1 MAKQLNVNLA
11 VTADTTQAK
20 AELSNLQNQLTNLV
34 NNAGKINLAAGL
46 NTTELSKAVGM
57 TAELSQHL
65 KNATNINTGTLNF
78 TQLQKSLVSSGKSI
92 TAYGE
97 QLLQLGPQGQQAFT
111 SLATAISKSEVPLS
125 RANTLLGN
133 FWTTLKNTARWQIS
147 SSMLHTFMGS
157 LQSAYRYAQD
167 LNQSLNRIQIVTGA
181 SDEHMAK
188 FAENAN
194 KAAQRLSTTTTRY
207 TDASLIYYQQGLSD
221 KEVAARAETTIKL
234 ANVSGQSAEKVSD
247 QMTAIWNNFAKGGEN
262 LEYYADV
269 ITALGAA
276 TASSSEEIAT
286 GLEKFAAIADTVGL
300 SYENASAALATITAT
315 TRQSADTVGTGL
327 RTLFSRLQSVSL
339 GKTLE
344 DGVNLTKYSKALE
357 TVGISVL
364 DATGNLRDMDS
375 ILDDLGEKWDTL
387 SSAQQTA
394 LAQTVGGV
402 RQYTT
407 LIALMDNYD
416 FYKENLAVAKGS
428 EGTVQQQA
436 DIYAKSWE
444 AASTRMRAS
453 FEAIVSDVLDDKAF
467 VGIIDFFSNVLSLVD
482 KLIDSLGGLKPIIF
496 AIGSYLTKMYSSKVA
511 EMFTKGIYN
520 TVSLFKSGQQAIDSD
535 RQSQLKSLIQLQKD
549 SSFYD
554 PVSQVKATN
563 LEEELKLQQQLITQ
577 ADTMTEKER
586 EIAQMRLDGIR
597 QAGEAYAQLTASA
610 SEARQKVVTETSNF
624 YQTVAAAAARNPE
637 RYGNVGALQNNGSY
651 QLLMGYGNQTGI
663 SQYLGGLQALQAA
676 LAPLNT
682 DLTLTASSFN
692 YISAALLG
700 LGDNMINLSNLSA
713 ESRNALN
720 NFIDEFIALE
730 TAVSQGGAANLSI
743 FVERLQ
749 ELITALSTETGS
761 LAGTLQ
767 RETGADPN
775 RMIQASQSSGGA
787 LFKQLLGK
795 EGLEQLRNIGIF
807 LPNGE
812 EDKPQGFAGKAA
824 NIGKSLSEISKIAM
838 QTGMAISAMNNMFQV
853 FGDESS
859 SAGEKAMAALTGL
872 PMIISGVSTAF
883 QMMADSSTAAFG
895 WIGLAVMAI
904 SLVVKIID
912 VANESTAEKTQ
923 RLQDELKSTEEWAK
937 TAKNALND
945 LTEAKTSHNSMLDQL
960 KSLKEGTVEF
970 YDALVQAN
978 TAANELIG
986 KYNLTYGKD
995 QDWYLGSSGEILFTD
1010 QANTTMENMAR
1021 RMVGSSML
1029 QTSMAQLAV
1038 NKQNDYVQ
1046 KEDLLTW
1053 ENQSSF
1059 ALLQSILKR
1068 NSTATEETLA
1078 EALRGA
1084 ISSIENSSP
1093 QQFSDYERLN
1103 RYTIEQTGQDF
1114 ITTLINQRST
1124 LPMTLEDSLNSF
1136 YSTGA
1141 RVAAEDT
1148 GLVRQALQGYAIA
1161 NGQDTYGVVGETIL
1175 DSLFAQDGASE
1186 KIQGY
1191 SSQVTNRA
1199 KTILNETGRSL
1210 LDLQQ
1215 LYTDVTGEVTDET
1228 NMDMLAKSIARYQVL
1243 EETFGKDYMEQLSA
1257 YEKDEGF
1264 DEFVKY
1270 FSEYETASYEELQGM
1285 ADALRPGGEYAKY
1298 HDLFFSKIEEAM
1310 KSQEADAKELLN
1322 TLGLTEEDNILSNF
1336 SRTDLAN
1343 LNNIRKQIDSLFG
1356 EDNTISTDFAKK
1368 IINSDALGHQLV
1380 GALQQIDFS
1389 SSLTAVTSG
1398 KRMAKLSKLVG
1409 SPIADSL
1416 GEMVQ
1421 TIADQFK
1428 DTELLEELGKN
1439 GDFQKSLKSLQD
1451 TFKKTGKIGAQEVLD
1466 AADSCD
1472 ILSEAIEYGELSAG
1486 AMADAIEL
1494 MTIGA
1499 ISGFDD
1505 MNESLWEMLETL
1517 NGFEDSLANAFNYI
1531 DDWNNHLDRST
1542 QDLSD
1547 HFSKITK
1554 DVFELLHEGNTGG
1567 ERLYQQVAG
1576 LFGDNYAANMRQF
1589 FFNQER
1595 NINRDNPAAREAA
1608 YEARYGAIDDI
1619 LQTAQ
1624 TEGNNRAIWEGLL
1637 TGAFDNEMQGKIATT
1652 QTIYRRGG
1660 SQDLMADIMGLPQ
1673 GMITRTKLSGD
1684 MNVSKA
1690 LNQIG
1695 FSLNDNNDI
1704 ELDTQGRT
1712 TAQMQAALALA
1723 MGISNDA
1730 AGVWLQELAG
1740 HSQGITQDLKT
1751 NDYMAAVSQWNQ
1763 QQKTGNLTPAEIEAG
1778 KIALAQSADRTTVEA
1793 ANEQVEK
1800 NIDAATQKRLEA
1812 ETALAKA
1819 RTEGNTEAEQQAQS
1833 QLNAAEAEEEKLR
1846 GQKKELEEIA
1856 ELHGEIGTAT
1866 EKILSHTGE
1875 TESLYSELGP
1885 EVQKTAKDLLKA
1897 SSVKVGRKE
1906 DLGKDSAKEVYD
1918 VNGLMNFY
1926 QNMGMSAEQAW
1937 QTTLETY
1944 NDMTESAKK
1953 TGETMH
1959 ELAVTATDEYGN
1971 IYSESVNA
1979 ADSVEDVQKAI
1990 QNVEAE
1996 AKHGANRTLGRDLF
2010 QGFVEQ
2016 ATAMSEELQNLKGIK
2031 AVVDVEV
2038 KADTKQA
2045 QTDINDISREE
2056 PVDIEVTDNKTVAT
2070 TQSLIDAI
2078 HGHSVYIPVNAN
2090 TFAAEQAIDT
2100 WIARIEAT
2108 KKIKI
2113 NLGTQGPAT
2122 GGYVANSYA
2131 TGSANRIL
2139 KPGLSLT
2146 AEEGPEIIWNKN
2158 DGYSYMVGGNGHPE
2172 FVVLRPG
2179 DRVFN
2184 ANQTREI
2191 LNYDKPDSNY
2201 FNAIMDPS
2209 KLDSRLF
2216 GSYASGASAYGS
2228 YGQYGGKSKKSKS
2241 GGGGSSSKNSKTKE
2255 FDPERYHVL
2264 TRQIQDLTFWYEELE
2279 KAREHAYGTNILEAI
2294 NKETDALQEQ
2304 EKAQK
2309 ALLAEAERYLDVDLK
2324 RLKELN
2330 VDYLLD
2336 EHGNIA
2342 NWDEL
2347 QDKYGEAAQK
2357 GEDENAVNAWKAI
2370 QQYEETVD
2378 KWQEVMS
2385 DLSDLQ
2391 YDIADRML
2399 EAVTTKVD
2407 LKIDF
2412 DDRDL
2417 KLIEHFTDKIDD
2429 NIYDSAKVLSL
2440 IGQSLNKINDQIAT
2454 TRDGI
2459 NLIFANMTDAEGN
2472 PITGLTL
2479 EAFLKMSQAERDA
2492 LNINQDFG
2500 KQLEEYS
2507 EDILDY
2513 IEDLEDF
2520 RTKGVEELSDGFE
2533 ELSNNI
2539 SDALDL
2545 FDHYEGILD
2554 NLKNIVDLQG
2564 ITLSEDL
2571 YKTIDKMNDSILK
2584 NTTNNIKSELRYYNT
2599 LENEVA
2605 KLRAQVEKETNA
2617 TLKKEWED
2625 QLKTAEDA
2633 LREEQNNLLELWQN
2647 GLDQAKTIF
2656 ETTIDNIVRRVETT
2670 ISNSYGNLDE
2680 LQKAYDRKKE
2690 LGEFYVDDY
2699 EKYYQI
2705 AKLQRQINKD
2715 LDDAAKNGNK
2725 ANKGLKALFD
2735 ELNAAR
2741 ADGVELT
2748 AYDLDIF
2755 AKRYEYEKAMMEL
2768 EDARNAKSEVRLHRD
2783 ANGNWGYVYTA
2794 AADEDDI
2801 IARQQAADDALY
2813 EWQKAAVSRSKEL
2826 TDQIISNFKNQLNEL
2841 ESNYKNGVGNPEDLL
2856 NDILQQY
2863 NNMNGQLTKSLD
2875 DANMTLDKAK
2885 DRYGNEFFDILDL
2898 FSETTLDKVL
2908 DTSGGID
2915 AFFDKLFNELN
2926 KANTLM
2932 NQAND
2937 KYDSNINSINK
2948 YFNDSGKDL
2957 SAVISGWASSID
2969 KDSNQTVKRNKE
2981 IIDNAK
2987 STFDEILLAAQDFE
3001 NEFMKTYDPIISR
3014 NEEFLTQLYAVLDGL
3029 NRLDY
3034 VDNNLISDAARGTFQ
3049 DPITGTAV
3057 SMDSG
3062 GYTGSW
3068 GRSGKLAILHEKE
3081 EVFNADDT
3089 FRILKA
3095 AKILET
3101 IDLQSNLF
3109 SAGLRNIISPQ
3120 VGNIGQ
3126 ELDQHVDISASFPNV
3141 TDHNEIELAF
3151 DNLINKASQYAN
3163 RKNLA
3168 SMNFSDMYTSKF

>member
-357 TVGISVL
+357 TVGVSVL

-375 ILDDLGEKWDTL
+375 ILDDLGSKWDTL

-520 TVSLFKSGQQAIDSD
+520 TASLFKSGQQAIDSD

-720 NFIDEFIALE
+720 NFIDEFMDLE

-775 RMIQASQSSGGA
+775 RMIQASQSSGWA
-787 LFKQLLGK
+787 LFQQLLGK
-795 EGLEQLRNIGIF
+795 EGLEQLRKSGIF
-807 LPNGE
+807 LSNGE

-838 QTGMAISAMNNMFQV
+838 STGMAISAMNNMFQV

-945 LTEAKTSHNSMLDQL
+945 LTEARDSHNSMLEKL
-960 KSLKEGTVEF
+960 SSLKEGTIEF
-970 YDALVQAN
+970 YNALVQAN

-1068 NSTATEETLA
+1068 NSTATEETLE

-1084 ISSIENSSP
+1084 ISSIKDSSP

-1141 RVAAEDT
+1141 RVTAEDT

-1161 NGQDTYGVVGETIL
+1161 NGQDTYGAVGEAIL
-1175 DSLFAQDGASE
+1175 DSIFAKDGASE
-1186 KIQGY
+1186 KIQDY
-1191 SSQVTNRA
+1191 SSQVTDKA
-1199 KTILNETGRSL
+1199 KAILSETGRSV

-1228 NMDMLAKSIARYQVL
+1228 NVDMLAKSIARYQVL
-1243 EETFGKDYMEQLSA
+1243 EDTFGKEYMGQLSK
-1257 YEKDEGF
+1257 YEKDGTFQEYLDTF
-1264 DEFVKY
+1264 AQ
-1270 FSEYETASYEELQGM
+1270 YETASYEELQSM
-1285 ADALRPGGEYAKY
+1285 QAKVNLAQY
-1298 HDLFFSKIEEAM
+1298 KDFEELFGFSAKIENAIKEQD
-1310 KSQEADAKELLN
+1310 KNIDNLLTDLGFTDTTAKREKV
-1322 TLGLTEEDNILSNF
+1322 LGNL

-1343 LNNIRKQIDSLFG
+1343 LSNIRKQIDSLFG
-1356 EDNTISTDFAKK
+1356 EDNSISLDFAKK

-1398 KRMAKLSKLVG
+1398 KRIAKLSKLVG

-1451 TFKKTGKIGAQEVLD
+1451 TFKKTGKIGAQEILD

-1531 DDWNNHLDRST
+1531 DDWDNHLDRST

-1554 DVFELLHEGNTGG
+1554 DVFELLNEGNVGG
-1567 ERLYQQVAG
+1567 DRLYQQVEG
-1576 LFGDNYAANMRQF
+1576 LFGSQYASNMRKF
-1589 FFNQER
+1589 FIQQER
-1595 NINRDNPAAREAA
+1595 DINKDNPNAREAA
-1608 YEARYGAIDDI
+1608 YEARYGAIDAA
-1619 LQTAQ
+1619 LNTAA
-1624 TEGNNRAIWEGLL
+1624 TEKNNRALWEALL
-1637 TGAFDNEMQGKIATT
+1637 TGVMDSEMSGRATIGQGT
-1652 QTIYRRGG
+1652 G
-1660 SQDLMADIMGLPQ
+1660 DI
-1673 GMITRTKLSGD
+1673 RLSE
-1684 MNVSKA
+1684 SKA
-1690 LNQIG
+1690 VSEALSDIG
-1695 FSLNDNNDI
+1695 FSLGENNDI

-1723 MGISNDA
+1723 MGIDTDA

-1740 HSQGITQDLKT
+1740 HSGAITQDLKT

-1763 QQKTGNLTPAEIEAG
+1763 QQKTGNLTPAEVEAG

-1800 NIDAATQKRLEA
+1800 NIKAATQKRLEA

-1819 RTEGNTEAEQQAQS
+1819 QDEYNEEAEQQAQS
-1833 QLNAAEAEEEKLR
+1833 QLKAAEAEEEKLI
-1846 GQKKELEEIA
+1846 GQKKELEEVA
-1856 ELHGEIGTAT
+1856 ELHGEIETAT

-2100 WIARIEAT
+2100 WIAKIEAT

-2113 NLGTQGPAT
+2113 NLSPFASAT

-2605 KLRAQVEKETNA
+2605 KLRAQVERETNA

-2725 ANKGLKALFD
+2725 ANKGLKTLFD

-2801 IARQQAADDALY
+2801 IAKQQAADDALY

-2937 KYDSNINSINK
+2937 KYDININSINK

-2957 SAVISGWASSID
+2957 STVISGWASSID

-3168 SMNFSDMYTSKF
+3168 SMTFSDMYTSKF